1 MFKLNPKRALAALA
15 ISLVMPFS
23 SAFAQNIAINNVQIT
38 EGDAGTFNFDFPITL
53 SAPAAAAV
61 NLSYSTGAA
70 GTATAGTDFV
80 PVPAG
85 VVAIPVGAMSGFAR
99 VVVNGDLIV
108 ETQETFTVTIVLQ
121 GGSPGTIV
129 TSQALGQ
136 IINDDSAVLSVAS
149 AAQAEGNAAGT
160 LSFIAS
166 LSRPVQGI
174 ISARIISSD
183 DSAVAPTDYGSINQ
197 LLNFA
202 SGVTSAA
209 FSVPTVGDLTVEPN
223 ERLLLV
229 LSELSAPAL
238 LAASVSLSSAAIT
251 GTLNNDDSAAISI
264 TSPSQLEG
272 NSGSA
277 AMAFVISISAP
288 VQGAVSFNAASA
300 NGTATL
306 ANNDYQAASSALNF
320 PSLSTSAQTLSVNIV
335 GDLTVEP
342 DENFTVD
349 LTGLALPAGIPAGA
363 ITLTASGTGTIRND
377 DSSSLSIASAQ
388 IPEGNTGTSNLVFT
402 ASLTAASATVITA
415 NFATA
420 FGTAL
425 ASDFTASSGTVTFAP
440 GQLSQAISVLILGDT
455 LLESDESFS
464 LTLSAAAG
472 ATLGNAAATGTI
484 LNDDGVVIG
493 INSVRGIEAL
503 GLFNFTVSLTGVS
516 NVPVSVQFATQD
528 GTATVPSDYLA
539 TSGTLVF
546 QPGETSK
553 TIAVRVQNDLEIE
566 NAETFN
572 VVLSSANPAAPSV
585 TLNPGTGV
593 GTIDNDDLVTQVP
606 TLSQFGLLMLGLLMV
621 AVARRSIIVA

>member
-1 MFKLNPKRALAALA
+1 MFKLNPRRALAALA

-38 EGDAGTFNFDFPITL
+38 EGDVGTFNFDFPITL
-53 SAPAAAAV
+53 SAPAAVAV
-61 NLSYSTGAA
+61 NLSYSTGAV

-129 TSQALGQ
+129 TNQALGQ

-149 AAQAEGNAAGT
+149 VAQAEGDTAGT

-174 ISARIISSD
+174 ISARIISAD
-183 DSAVAPTDYGSINQ
+183 DSAAAPADYGSINQ

-202 SGVTSAA
+202 SGVSSAA

-377 DSSSLSIASAQ
+377 DSSLSIASAQ

-440 GQLSQAISVLILGDT
+440 GQLSQAISVPILGDT

-503 GLFNFTVSLTGVS
+503 GLFNFTVSLPGVS

-528 GTATVPSDYLA
+528 GTATAPSDYLA

-553 TIAVRVQNDLEIE
+553 TIAVHVQNDLEIE

-621 AVARRSIIVA
+621 AVARRSISVA